1 MIDLS
6 CPIEGDELA
15 LEAAAGEI
23 ALAGGPA
30 VFDLTSSPR
39 SFQNASGKTKKRL
52 LRKSTGAAPMN
63 AKRRQAR
70 KEAEEMGD
78 ALGFAPRLTL
88 VDAHNAW
95 ADAHRAAADARAAA
109 YEAQRTNADDTTQLI
124 AASEVADKVEHDAEV
139 ALNETKRRLEE
150 DAADAAEEN
159 Q

>member
-1 MIDLS
+1 
-6 CPIEGDELA
+6 
-15 LEAAAGEI
+15 
-23 ALAGGPA
+23 
-30 VFDLTSSPR
+30 
-39 SFQNASGKTKKRL
+39 
-52 LRKSTGAAPMN
+52 MN